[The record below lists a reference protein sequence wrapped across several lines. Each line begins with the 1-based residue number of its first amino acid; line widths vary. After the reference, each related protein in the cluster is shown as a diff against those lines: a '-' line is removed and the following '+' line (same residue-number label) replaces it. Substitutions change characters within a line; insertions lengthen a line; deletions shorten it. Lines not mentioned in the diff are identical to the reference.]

1 MLLDSFVRSE
11 SPQAYGVAGRDSTA
25 ARQGEWTNY
34 QTKAINLVD
43 LKSAYA
49 PRLSGPIQFLHKL
62 LKFWKLERSDA
73 IGLLGYESGDAIFV
87 YDMLEGRERPRGLDF
102 KSRISHLLSIRAAL
116 DFFFRDLEAEN
127 RWLREEH
134 SLLAGRVPLSML
146 LEGSIED
153 MQLVREYV
161 DTMVGKY

>member
-11 SPQAYGVAGRDSTA
+11 SPQAYGVAGRNSTA

-34 QTKAINLVD
+34 QTKAINLVN
-43 LKSAYA
+43 LKSSYA

-62 LKFWKLERSDA
+62 LKFWKLERRDA

-87 YDMLEGRERPRGLDF
+87 YDMLKGRERPRGLDF

-116 DFFFRDLEAEN
+116 DFFSETWRLKTDGFAR
-127 RWLREEH
+127 
-134 SLLAGRVPLSML
+134 SIPFLLGGCRYQCFWRGL
-146 LEGSIED
+146 LKICSW
-153 MQLVREYV
+153 
-161 DTMVGKY
+161 